1 MKSKANNKLRN
12 HEKNKNTNYYQKLFL
27 KLMPCSML
35 MPIIYYCFF
44 SQRYAMDGNLLPY
57 Y

>member
-44 SQRYAMDGNLLPY
+44 SQMYAMDGNLLPY